1 MVPTRSHDTASF
13 SSERFSMTTL
23 YAKGLVKGT
32 SHVMYLWG
40 YGNFKYEIERIAAL
54 GGGINRC
61 EVFEASFDEAM
72 RKFKERVD
80 KVVLL

>member
-23 YAKGLVKGT
+23 YAKGLVKGG

-40 YGNFKYEIERIAAL
+40 YGNFKYEIERIA
-54 GGGINRC
+54 GGINRC
-61 EVFEASFDEAM
+61 EVFEASYEEAM
-72 RKFKERVD
+72 KKFEEKVD
-80 KVVLL
+80 KIVLL

>member
-1 MVPTRSHDTASF
+1 
-13 SSERFSMTTL
+13 MTTL
-23 YAKGLVKGT
+23 YAKGLVKGDT
-32 SHVMYLWG
+32 HVMYLWG

-80 KVVLL
+80 KVVLLWYYGRHWDARHCAIICWM